1 MLHLAGYLHP
11 PFFGIFTP
19 HFLHLCD
26 VFAWSKFAQIHFF
39 FQCFIKR
46 AFFLSEYLIKIPS
59 LKILRV
65 YSDQIEQKEFPIPN
79 KLKPA
84 RITRSEDELK
94 MSSEKIR
101 SVSLHQLIRSGVCP
115 YAEELRTFEEGF
127 AEDKARGE
135 PISEDDVD
143 KYCKVGSMSLHCM
156 KKV

>member
-1 MLHLAGYLHP
+1 M
-11 PFFGIFTP
+11 
-19 HFLHLCD
+19 
-26 VFAWSKFAQIHFF
+26 
-39 FQCFIKR
+39 
-46 AFFLSEYLIKIPS
+46 KIPS

-115 YAEELRTFEEGF
+115 YAEELWKLEEGF

-135 PISEDDVD
+135 PISEEDVD
-143 KYCKVGSMSLHCM
+143 KYCKVR
-156 KKV
+156 

>member
-1 MLHLAGYLHP
+1 MS
-11 PFFGIFTP
+11 INSSKTFTKTC
-19 HFLHLCD
+19 FL
-26 VFAWSKFAQIHFF
+26 
-39 FQCFIKR
+39 
-46 AFFLSEYLIKIPS
+46 LSEYLMKIPS

-101 SVSLHQLIRSGVCP
+101 SVSLHHLIRSGVCP
-115 YAEELRTFEEGF
+115 YAEELRTLEEGF

-135 PISEDDVD
+135 PISEEDVD
-143 KYCKVGSMSLHCM
+143 KYCKVG
-156 KKV
+156 

>member
-1 MLHLAGYLHP
+1 M
-11 PFFGIFTP
+11 
-19 HFLHLCD
+19 
-26 VFAWSKFAQIHFF
+26 
-39 FQCFIKR
+39 
-46 AFFLSEYLIKIPS
+46 KIPV

-101 SVSLHQLIRSGVCP
+101 SVSLHHLIRSGISP
-115 YAEELRTFEEGF
+115 YAKELRNFEERF

-135 PISEDDVD
+135 PISEEDVD
-143 KYCKVGSMSLHCM
+143 TYCKVG
-156 KKV
+156 

>member
-1 MLHLAGYLHP
+1 M
-11 PFFGIFTP
+11 
-19 HFLHLCD
+19 
-26 VFAWSKFAQIHFF
+26 
-39 FQCFIKR
+39 
-46 AFFLSEYLIKIPS
+46 KIPV

-101 SVSLHQLIRSGVCP
+101 SVSLHHLIRSGISP
-115 YAEELRTFEEGF
+115 YAKELRNFEESF

-135 PISEDDVD
+135 PISEEDVD
-143 KYCKVGSMSLHCM
+143 TYCKVD
-156 KKV
+156 

>member
-1 MLHLAGYLHP
+1 MDKTV
-11 PFFGIFTP
+11 FFLLVLFSFTYTVSTGS
-19 HFLHLCD
+19 FL
-26 VFAWSKFAQIHFF
+26 
-39 FQCFIKR
+39 R
-46 AFFLSEYLIKIPS
+46 AFFLSEYLMKIPF

-94 MSSEKIR
+94 MSSERIR
-101 SVSLHQLIRSGVCP
+101 SVSLHHLIRSGVCP

-135 PISEDDVD
+135 PISEEDVD
-143 KYCKVGSMSLHCM
+143 KYCKVG
-156 KKV
+156 

>member
-1 MLHLAGYLHP
+1 M
-11 PFFGIFTP
+11 
-19 HFLHLCD
+19 
-26 VFAWSKFAQIHFF
+26 
-39 FQCFIKR
+39 
-46 AFFLSEYLIKIPS
+46 KIPF

-101 SVSLHQLIRSGVCP
+101 SVSLHHLIRSGVCP
-115 YAEELRTFEEGF
+115 CAEELRTFEEGF

-135 PISEDDVD
+135 PISEEDVK
-143 KYCKVGSMSLHCM
+143 KYRKVG
-156 KKV
+156 